1 MEATISYDSA
11 ARFSPPQ
18 PSTTGRHMLPRIQ
31 YAQAPDRVSIAF
43 WAVGDGVPLLVM
55 YPPGFSNIQYEW
67 EMPESSRVYEAA
79 RGWATVIRFDHR
91 NNGLSERGVADVS
104 LEGFSKDL
112 EGVLNRLDLGRAHI
126 VAGTDCGKVAIQFAA
141 HNPGRVA
148 SLTLFRT
155 NPGPGSSAAA
165 PEWTSLRPVLEKDW
179 HLFTDLL
186 ATAINGLDD
195 GEQTA
200 RVARYIRE
208 SVNAEEFV
216 AANDSLAQADVRPLL
231 PSIRC
236 PVLVLHRMDS
246 PFFAIERARG
256 LVGAIPDARL
266 SVLPGKSPF
275 AWDDPVVEAVR
286 SFVLEVASAENR
298 ARFGVRSGTSFRTIL
313 FTDIEK
319 HNELIRLLGD
329 HLGRQ
334 VLREHE
340 RITREALRA
349 HGGSEV
355 KSMGDGFL
363 ASFNSTQ
370 KALECAIALQR
381 SLAAEN
387 LGAGLSGPLSEG
399 LRVRVG
405 INAGEPIAE
414 DADLFGTAVIAAARI
429 ASLAAG
435 GEILVANVVREL
447 VAGKGFL
454 FSDRGEQALRGLE
467 DPVRLW
473 DLRWQE

>member
-1 MEATISYDSA
+1 
-11 ARFSPPQ
+11 
-18 PSTTGRHMLPRIQ
+18 
-31 YAQAPDRVSIAF
+31 
-43 WAVGDGVPLLVM
+43 
-55 YPPGFSNIQYEW
+55 
-67 EMPESSRVYEAA
+67 MPESSRVYEAA
-79 RGWATVIRFDHR
+79 RTWATVIRFDHR

-104 LEGFSKDL
+104 LEGFSNDL
-112 EGVLNRLDLGRAHI
+112 EGVLNRLDLGRVHLF
-126 VAGTDCGKVAIQFAA
+126 AGTDCGKVAIQFAA

-148 SLTLFRT
+148 SLTLFRA

-165 PEWTSLRPVLEKDW
+165 PEWTSLQPVLERTGTCSPTSWRPPSTAWMTANRQPASPAISAKAPAPRSSPQPV
-179 HLFTDLL
+179 TPSPGPTSGRCCV
-186 ATAINGLDD
+186 ATL
-195 GEQTA
+195 
-200 RVARYIRE
+200 
-208 SVNAEEFV
+208 
-216 AANDSLAQADVRPLL
+216 
-231 PSIRC
+231 

-246 PFFAIERARG
+246 PFFLIERARG
-256 LVGAIPDARL
+256 IAGAIPDARL
-266 SVLPGKSPF
+266 SVLSGKSPF
-275 AWDDPVVEAVR
+275 AWDEPVVDAVR

-319 HNELIRLLGD
+319 HNEMMRLLGD
-329 HLGRQ
+329 DAGRQ

-414 DADLFGTAVIAAARI
+414 DDDLFGTAVIAAARI
-429 ASLAAG
+429 ASMAAG

>member
-1 MEATISYDSA
+1 MSYDA
-11 ARFSPPQ
+11 NARPSPPQ
-18 PSTTGRHMLPRIQ
+18 PPSPGRSMLPRIQ
-31 YAQAPDRVSIAF
+31 FAQAPDGVSIAF
-43 WAVGDGVPLLVM
+43 WSAGDGVPIVAM
-55 YPPGFSNIQYEW
+55 FPPGFSNIQYEW
-67 EMPESSRVYEAA
+67 EMPESARVYESV
-79 RGWATVIRFDHR
+79 RSWATVIRFDHR

-104 LEGFSKDL
+104 LEGFANDL
-112 EGVLNRLDLGRAHI
+112 DGVLNRLDLGRVHLF
-126 VAGTDCGKVAIQFAA
+126 AGTDCGKVAIHYAA
-141 HNPGRVA
+141 HNPGRIA
-148 SLTLFRT
+148 SLTLFRA

-165 PEWTSLRPVLEKDW
+165 PEWTNLRPVLDRDW
-179 HLFTDLL
+179 RLFTDLL
-186 ATAINGLDD
+186 ATAINGLED

-200 RVARYIRE
+200 RIARYIRE
-208 SVNAEEFV
+208 SVNPEEFI
-216 AANDSLAQADVRPLL
+216 AASDSLARADVRLL
-231 PSIRC
+231 LSQIRC
-236 PVLVLHRMDS
+236 PALVLHRMDS

-256 LVGAIPDARL
+256 LVAAIPDARL

-275 AWDDPVVEAVR
+275 AWDDSVVDAVR

-298 ARFGVRSGTSFRTIL
+298 ARFGVRSGTQFRTIL
-313 FTDIEK
+313 FTDIER

-329 HLGRQ
+329 HAGRQ
-334 VLREHE
+334 LLREHE
-340 RITREALRA
+340 RLTREALRA
-349 HGGSEV
+349 HGGNEV

-363 ASFNSTQ
+363 ASFNSAQ
-370 KALECAIALQR
+370 KALECAVALQR

-414 DADLFGTAVIAAARI
+414 DDDLFGTAVIAAARI

-454 FSDRGEQALRGLE
+454 FSDRGEQPLRGLE

-473 DLRWQE
+473 ELRWSD

>member
-1 MEATISYDSA
+1 
-11 ARFSPPQ
+11 
-18 PSTTGRHMLPRIQ
+18 
-31 YAQAPDRVSIAF
+31 
-43 WAVGDGVPLLVM
+43 
-55 YPPGFSNIQYEW
+55 
-67 EMPESSRVYEAA
+67 
-79 RGWATVIRFDHR
+79 
-91 NNGLSERGVADVS
+91 
-104 LEGFSKDL
+104 
-112 EGVLNRLDLGRAHI
+112 
-126 VAGTDCGKVAIQFAA
+126 
-141 HNPGRVA
+141 
-148 SLTLFRT
+148 
-155 NPGPGSSAAA
+155 
-165 PEWTSLRPVLEKDW
+165 
-179 HLFTDLL
+179 
-186 ATAINGLDD
+186 
-195 GEQTA
+195 
-200 RVARYIRE
+200 
-208 SVNAEEFV
+208 
-216 AANDSLAQADVRPLL
+216 
-231 PSIRC
+231 
-236 PVLVLHRMDS
+236 
-246 PFFAIERARG
+246 
-256 LVGAIPDARL
+256 
-266 SVLPGKSPF
+266 
-275 AWDDPVVEAVR
+275 VVEAVR

-329 HLGRQ
+329 HVGRQ

-340 RITREALRA
+340 RVTREALRA

-414 DADLFGTAVIAAARI
+414 DDDLFGTAVIAAARI

-473 DLRWQE
+473 DLRWQD